1 MNEDGQVED
10 EEPSWE
16 AEAEQEFPPEALYDP
31 LVNPWNDPAS
41 TSAIEYRLSQ
51 QETRPPL
58 RAGAAPYPPQPY
70 ARADE
75 LTELRRRLRQETV
88 VVSRRPRIWS
98 VTIRELAETLLLA
111 VLIFLA
117 VRASMQ
123 NFRVEGQS
131 MQPSLDNGEYLI
143 VNKLTYSQI
152 DLSLFDW
159 IPFFDSGA
167 NPVHHLWATPDRGDV
182 IVFRAPTNPD
192 RDFIK
197 RIIGIPGDTIEIEA
211 PTGAVKVNGAPLDEP
226 YVKGKTTCQSA
237 CGPWLVPERAYFVM
251 GDNRQNSSDSRQG
264 WFVPEQNII
273 GKALITYWHDGNPE
287 LDLAPNH
294 KVSLA
299 GEASA
304 EE

>member
-1 MNEDGQVED
+1 MNRTVKGDIVAGLTDRFSRAVTIYVTD
-10 EEPSWE
+10 
-16 AEAEQEFPPEALYDP
+16 F
-31 LVNPWNDPAS
+31 
-41 TSAIEYRLSQ
+41 TG
-51 QETRPPL
+51 L
-58 RAGAAPYPPQPY
+58 RVKN
-70 ARADE
+70 
-75 LTELRRRLRQETV
+75 LTELRRRLRQETIV
-88 VVSRRPRIWS
+88 VPRRPRIWS
-98 VTIRELAETLLLA
+98 VTIREMAETLLLA
-111 VLIFLA
+111 ILIFLA

-167 NPVHHLWATPDRGDV
+167 NPVHHLWATPHRGDV
-182 IVFRAPTNPD
+182 IVFRAPTSPD

-197 RIIGIPGDTIEIEA
+197 RIIGVPGDVVEIEGT
-211 PTGAVKVNGAPLDEP
+211 TGKVMVNGESLDEP
-226 YVKGKTTCQSA
+226 YITGKTTCQSA
-237 CGPWLVPERAYFVM
+237 CGPWQVPERAYFVM

-264 WFVPEQNII
+264 WFVPEENII

-299 GEASA
+299 DEASA
-304 EE
+304 QE